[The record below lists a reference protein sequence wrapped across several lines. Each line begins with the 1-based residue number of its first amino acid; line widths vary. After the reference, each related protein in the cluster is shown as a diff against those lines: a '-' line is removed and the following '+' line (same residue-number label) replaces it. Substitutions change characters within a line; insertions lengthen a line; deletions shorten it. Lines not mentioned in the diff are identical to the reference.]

1 MGVSNT
7 AVESFKGR
15 LDKRFDEL
23 LQIFDWKPQRICDP
37 RLIHSEPFSN
47 STQHETTQSFSWTQ
61 HLVPNDSELNSK
73 KTNDSNVMKKREN
86 NNAYR
91 NAP

>member
-1 MGVSNT
+1 MGVSKT

-47 STQHETTQSFSWTQ
+47 ST
-61 HLVPNDSELNSK
+61 
-73 KTNDSNVMKKREN
+73 
-86 NNAYR
+86 
-91 NAP
+91 